1 MGRRNRKYERD
12 TRGQFSSIYLCADR
26 DCAQFGVQSHISGEC
41 WRCHGMKLSK
51 AEWEHWNGYLGSQGS
66 ADSDLDLYELDARLE
81 AKWDAQAPTVPVVPV
96 IQTIQVQPA
105 ANDTWDAPPCLAGC
119 PIAPKANIYV
129 PADMF
134 QDWID
139 LAKEFSTEW
148 IAYLQGKPIE
158 GKPFSY
164 EVTGMVFPEQ
174 SATPAHVE
182 VPGNVVAPPGTIASV
197 HSHVGMDVFFSAE
210 DVKHFNWPVELV
222 VNRKGEIKANG
233 LTMLECG
240 RPHRGD
246 ATVWLTGREAF
257 RSLANVL
264 KDKLVVERHAP
275 TQSVGGQVVFTT
287 QTSSSAQ
294 SSGISTAVPQ
304 VVTVGRKT
312 N

>member
-51 AEWEHWNGYLGSQGS
+51 AEWEHWNGYLQSGEGS
-66 ADSDLDLYELDARLE
+66 ANSNLYELDAEFE
-81 AKWDAQAPTVPVVPV
+81 AKRDSQLPVVAAAPQAP
-96 IQTIQVQPA
+96 QVL

-182 VPGNVVAPPGTIASV
+182 VPTHVVAPPGTIASV

-246 ATVWLTGREAF
+246 ATVWLTGREEF
-257 RSLANVL
+257 RSLANTL
-264 KDKLVVERHAP
+264 KDKLVEERHAL
-275 TQSVGGQVVFTT
+275 QGG
-287 QTSSSAQ
+287 A
-294 SSGISTAVPQ
+294 AVPQ